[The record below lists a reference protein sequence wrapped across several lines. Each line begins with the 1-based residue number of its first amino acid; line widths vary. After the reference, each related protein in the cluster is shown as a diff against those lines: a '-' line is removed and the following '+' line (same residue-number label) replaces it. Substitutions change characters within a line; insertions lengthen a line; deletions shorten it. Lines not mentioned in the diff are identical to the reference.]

1 MPAGTTT
8 AAAEDVYGTMS
19 VEYEDA
25 TTPRRSAAVSCCRTP
40 GTRRPGRGGDLV
52 VPSALRHPAGR
63 PQCDEANDYW
73 DPDDKKVIM
82 CYEDVDESEI
92 FDDGDHPDVNATARR
107 MVVASFYHELG
118 HMAVDIYQLP
128 ATGRQEDVA
137 DQLAAYELL
146 APDDDGTIDP
156 DYVQAAKD
164 FATEWRI
171 YAKRDGQ
178 PDKDALA
185 DPHTPNEARMYNIL
199 CWIYGS
205 DPDSQGAMITE
216 EGLPQDRADRCETE
230 WKTLSNAW
238 SELLAPHLE
247 IARIPARGRMR
258 RVPRAAA
265 GRRHERITARED
277 LRGTVRRT
285 RRARPHPPA
294 GQHDR
299 GRAGCRRAH
308 RGQEDPRGGR
318 RGLAAEHESDDELAG
333 EISQLMYWTQVL
345 MLARGLTLDDVY
357 RKL

>member
-1 MPAGTTT
+1 MTPTLMWAAAVLVTATLAAGCGHQAPKTEASPSERLVPAGTTT

-25 TTPRRSAAVSCCRTP
+25 TTPQAQRGRQLLQDTRVLEGLAEAVTSSFRLP
-40 GTRRPGRGGDLV
+40 YDIPLV
-52 VPSALRHPAGR
+52 AS
-63 PQCDEANDYW
+63 QCDEANDYW

-82 CYEDVDESEI
+82 CYEDVDESLRI

-238 SELLAPHLE
+238 SELLAPHL
-247 IARIPARGRMR
+247 
-258 RVPRAAA
+258 
-265 GRRHERITARED
+265 
-277 LRGTVRRT
+277 
-285 RRARPHPPA
+285 
-294 GQHDR
+294 
-299 GRAGCRRAH
+299 
-308 RGQEDPRGGR
+308 
-318 RGLAAEHESDDELAG
+318 
-333 EISQLMYWTQVL
+333 
-345 MLARGLTLDDVY
+345 
-357 RKL
+357 K